1 MPFFFFDT
9 TMVLLI
15 PAFLLAMWAQ
25 MKVKSA
31 YAKYAEI
38 GNRRGLSGA
47 DVAQLILRDAGIDMQ
62 ASGNISGP
70 ACSLECVPGNLTD
83 HYDPTSKTLRLSEAV
98 YHGRSIAAVGIAAHE
113 VGHAIQH
120 ARMYAPLGLRSVLYP
135 ISSFGSTL
143 AWPLFF
149 IGFFF
154 RSGIFLQAGIVLF
167 TFAVL
172 FTLITLPVE
181 FNASKRALR
190 ALTDGRYLE
199 DEELLGARKVLGA
212 AAMTYV
218 ASAVMAITQLLRMVL
233 LSNSRD

>member
-1 MPFFFFDT
+1 
-9 TMVLLI
+9 
-15 PAFLLAMWAQ
+15 
-25 MKVKSA
+25 
-31 YAKYAEI
+31 
-38 GNRRGLSGA
+38 
-47 DVAQLILRDAGIDMQ
+47 
-62 ASGNISGP
+62 
-70 ACSLECVPGNLTD
+70 
-83 HYDPTSKTLRLSEAV
+83 
-98 YHGRSIAAVGIAAHE
+98 
-113 VGHAIQH
+113 
-120 ARMYAPLGLRSVLYP
+120 MYAPLGLRSVLYP